1 MVVLD
6 LTMPRLGGQETLLR
20 IRELSPEIPALLSS
34 GYSQT
39 SLSEN
44 NAGFIQ
50 KPYTLARFKDALQQ
64 VAEHSS
70 D

>member
-34 GYSQT
+34 GYGQT
-39 SLSEN
+39 SLSIS

-50 KPYTLARFKDALQQ
+50 KPYTMARFKAALQQ
-64 VAEHSS
+64 VAELSAQ
-70 D
+70 